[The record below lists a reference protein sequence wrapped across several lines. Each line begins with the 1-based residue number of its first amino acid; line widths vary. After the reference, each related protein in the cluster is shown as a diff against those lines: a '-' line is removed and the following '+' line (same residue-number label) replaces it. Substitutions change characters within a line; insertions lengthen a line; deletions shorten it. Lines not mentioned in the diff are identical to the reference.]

1 MNKLSRAVAAIALA
15 FWTSVV
21 AAATTFQIETI
32 YSNAD
37 GAIQFVVLHE
47 TAGSNGQQVLSG
59 GGLTINYQPLGKPFN
74 KLFTFLH
81 DLPSSQTA
89 DRRVLIA
96 SQGLA
101 DLGIITPD
109 YIFPNQFLSIGPAT
123 LGFSGVDSVSYAA
136 LPTDGV
142 NGITR
147 AGTMVPNVATNFA
160 GESASIPPV
169 AVTVIEYYDAAR
181 DHYFITSLEPDIDA
195 LDQQII
201 PGWTRTGQSFL
212 AYATAESGGPGAQP
226 VCRFYIPPQN
236 GDSHFFSA
244 SIAECAAILALMQTN
259 PAYAGYVYETPTA
272 FFIALPDT
280 VTGACPLATDDVFRL
295 WNGRADSNHR
305 YTDVV
310 AIKLQMIALH
320 FVPEGYGPDAVAMC
334 APTSGPVDLTFVSF
348 NGVVWTGTVFVAI
361 AGAREGTGMIA
372 VSRDGV
378 HWSIR
383 SSGTPTLRG
392 ITWTGSELIAVGA
405 QGTIITSPDGYRWTA
420 QVSNATETLNAVAG
434 SVSNAGP
441 LMVAVGAGGVM
452 LTSPDGVQW
461 TRKVSKTTENLNG
474 VAWNGS
480 KFILVGDNG
489 TILSLLP
496 TGAPPNTQVSG
507 TGENLEA
514 VAVGAGGKIVTVG
527 TNGTILTSTDNVT
540 WNPRVSNTGASL
552 QAVTAVGSAIGNV
565 QFVVVGAN
573 GKILTSNNG
582 NAWNNASSKTSTNL
596 AGVAWSGTQFVA
608 VGNAGT
614 FDTSPDGTTWTV
626 VAP

>member
-1 MNKLSRAVAAIALA
+1 MNMLSRAIATIVLA
-15 FWTSVV
+15 LWTGL
-21 AAATTFQIETI
+21 ATAATTFQIEAV

-37 GAIQFVVLHE
+37 GSIQFVVLHE

-59 GGLTINYQPLGKPFN
+59 GGLVITYHPLGKLAN

-109 YIFPNQFLSIGPAT
+109 YVFPNQFLFTGPAT
-123 LGFSGVDSVSYAA
+123 LGFSGVDSVNYAA

-142 NGITR
+142 NAIAR
-147 AGTMVPNVATNFA
+147 DGTIVPNVATNFA
-160 GESASIPPV
+160 GDSVSIPPV
-169 AVTVIEYYDAAR
+169 PVTVIEYYDVAR
-181 DHYFITSLEPDIDA
+181 DHYFMTSLQPDIDA

-201 PGWTRTGQSFL
+201 PGWVRTGQSFL

-244 SIAECAAILALMQTN
+244 SIAECAAILGLMQTN
-259 PAYAGYVYETPTA
+259 PAYAGYVYETASA

-280 VTGACPLATDDVFRL
+280 VSGACPIATDDVFRL

-305 YTDVV
+305 YTDVL

-320 FVPEGYGPDAVAMC
+320 FVPEGYGPDSVAMC
-334 APTSGPVDLTFVSF
+334 APTSGPVDLTFVGF
-348 NGVVWTGTVFVAI
+348 NGVVWTGTVFVAV
-361 AGAREGTGMIA
+361 AGAREGTGVIA

-383 SSGTPTLRG
+383 SSGTPSLRG
-392 ITWTGSELIAVGA
+392 LTWTGSQLIAVGA

-441 LMVAVGAGGVM
+441 LLVAVGDGGVL
-452 LTSPDGVQW
+452 LTSPDGVTW
-461 TRKVSKTTENLNG
+461 TRKVSKTAENLNG
-474 VAWNGS
+474 AAWNGS

-489 TILSLLP
+489 TILTLLA
-496 TGAPPNTQVSG
+496 TGVPPNTQVSG
-507 TGENLEA
+507 TGENLEG
-514 VAVGAGGKIVTVG
+514 VAVGAGGKIAVVG

-540 WNPRVSNTGASL
+540 WNPRVSNTGANL
-552 QAVTAVGSAIGNV
+552 QAVTAASSAVGSV
-565 QFVVVGAN
+565 QFVAVGSG
-573 GKILTSNNG
+573 GKIVTSNNG
-582 NAWNNASSKTSTNL
+582 NTWSTASSKTPNNL
-596 AGVAWSGTQFVA
+596 AGVAWSGTLFVA

-614 FDTSPDGTTWTV
+614 FDTSPDAVTWSV
-626 VAP
+626 VQP